1 VSIYI
6 LDMQLLVNISRSKCN
21 DQIEILHYIYKSWSS
36 NHERSN
42 NDGDGDGGI
51 VTMFRLC
58 LLILN
63 I

>member
-36 NHERSN
+36 NHEPSN
-42 NDGDGDGGI
+42 NDGDGGI